1 MGPTV
6 KSSTNHEVRAAR
18 AWDDV
23 LDLGAILLVIQ
34 PAVGY
39 GSFYT
44 QLLYQ
49 RLSFFHP
56 SDVQSSTQNPQNG
69 KQKHTHVTEADYQVL
84 FMHISVAISYHSC
97 SYYGKRL
104 QNGTQRQRQNTGDA
118 KHTHHQ
124 PSGNGRDRARCC
136 EAAGVLT
143 IYKKEKEK
151 KKKRTTHLICQNTM
165 HKHTTLLQAKLIS
178 SVPSTILFSDNLFYW
193 LHTPTSIFI

>member
-1 MGPTV
+1 MGRCARSGGHSFGDSLTCSRLWIVLYSATV
-6 KSSTNHEVRAAR
+6 STSLFFSS
-18 AWDDV
+18 
-23 LDLGAILLVIQ
+23 
-34 PAVGY
+34 
-39 GSFYT
+39 
-44 QLLYQ
+44 
-49 RLSFFHP
+49 P
-56 SDVQSSTQNPQNG
+56 SHVQSSTQNPQNG

-118 KHTHHQ
+118 KHTHHHQ
-124 PSGNGRDRARCC
+124 VTAEIEPGVARRQ
-136 EAAGVLT
+136 EYSLYT
-143 IYKKEKEK
+143 KK

-178 SVPSTILFSDNLFYW
+178 TVPSTILFSDNLFYW

>member
-1 MGPTV
+1 MGRCARSGGHSFGDSTCSRLWIVLYSATV
-6 KSSTNHEVRAAR
+6 STSLFFSS
-18 AWDDV
+18 
-23 LDLGAILLVIQ
+23 
-34 PAVGY
+34 
-39 GSFYT
+39 
-44 QLLYQ
+44 
-49 RLSFFHP
+49 P
-56 SDVQSSTQNPQNG
+56 SHVQSSTQNPQNG

-143 IYKKEKEK
+143 IYKKEKG
-151 KKKRTTHLICQNTM
+151 KKRKEQRISYVKTLCTNTPLSCKPSSSHLCHRRSYSQTTSSTGSIH
-165 HKHTTLLQAKLIS
+165 LQAFLYN
-178 SVPSTILFSDNLFYW
+178 TC
-193 LHTPTSIFI
+193 